1 MTPESFWSALA
12 SGRCRGFSEAGASSL
27 NSGTRLFVLCVNC
40 LGRVT
45 LGTALR
51 AVFCPQPPL
60 HTSSKLDFTG
70 SADGGAPGLRRLQ
83 PGALVEIRQD
93 PRAQHVI
100 ATRKPV
106 PYFPT
111 TWSLSAGSL
120 LQGEGGVRSSLS
132 AQVPEPQLR
141 VSPRVCFSRMSS
153 ASTGEG

>member
-70 SADGGAPGLRRLQ
+70 SADEELLGSGACSQVLWWKSGK
-83 PGALVEIRQD
+83 
-93 PRAQHVI
+93 
-100 ATRKPV
+100 TRE
-106 PYFPT
+106 
-111 TWSLSAGSL
+111 LSTS
-120 LQGEGGVRSSLS
+120 
-132 AQVPEPQLR
+132 
-141 VSPRVCFSRMSS
+141 
-153 ASTGEG
+153 